1 MLKDFSGE
9 LSENSKFLTEFST
22 ELKVLTSS
30 LDEVLR
36 VFHGADNRESLATR
50 LKLLENKTENFT
62 ARKILPEC
70 VKRAEALNTKLS
82 LLGQSTDNLGIEVNK
97 LSTGIS
103 EIQKIRFRVGE
114 LEKDVTEIIAETK
127 DEKKQ
132 KRIDIKGILME
143 VLKWIL
149 AIITAVIIAKWIKK

>member
-1 MLKDFSGE
+1 MLKNFSGE

-50 LKLLENKTENFT
+50 LKLLENKAENFA

-70 VKRAEALNTKLS
+70 VKRAGLLNTKLS
-82 LLGQSTDNLGIEVNK
+82 LLTQSTDNLGTEVDK
-97 LSTGIS
+97 LGTSVS
-103 EIQKIRFRVGE
+103 DMQRMEFRVRE
-114 LEKDVTEIIAETK
+114 LEKDIIEIISETK

-132 KRIDIKGILME
+132 KRIDIKSVMME
-143 VLKWIL
+143 ALKWVL
-149 AIITAVIIAKWIKK
+149 AITAAVIIAKLIKK